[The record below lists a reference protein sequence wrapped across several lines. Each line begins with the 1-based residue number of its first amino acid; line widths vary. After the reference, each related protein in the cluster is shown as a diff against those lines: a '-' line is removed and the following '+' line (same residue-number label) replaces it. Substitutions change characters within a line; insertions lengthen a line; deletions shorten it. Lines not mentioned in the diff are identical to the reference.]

1 MWPVLVIRLYHGD
14 NVRTVVFEDTMK
26 GIYKRINISADGKQ
40 LLGGIL
46 VGDAEAIQ
54 YAIADL

>member
-1 MWPVLVIRLYHGD
+1 
-14 NVRTVVFEDTMK
+14 MK

-46 VGDAEAIQ
+46 VGDAEQ
-54 YAIADL
+54 YNMLVANL